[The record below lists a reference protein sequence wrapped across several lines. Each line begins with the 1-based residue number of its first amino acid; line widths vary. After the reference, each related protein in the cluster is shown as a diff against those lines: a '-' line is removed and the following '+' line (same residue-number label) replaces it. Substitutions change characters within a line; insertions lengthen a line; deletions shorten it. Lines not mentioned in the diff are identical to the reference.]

1 MRTLDNKAGEGI
13 IKLSVMSIYKNK
25 LQIFITLVFLG
36 FLIWWI
42 SFQSVVTQQGES
54 VKWFSGT
61 DGLVALIGAIIG
73 FFASRKWGGFKTVLG
88 KSLMFFTI
96 GLFAQE
102 AGQLIYTYYVYGAN
116 IQIPY
121 PSWGDVAYFGSTL
134 SYIAGAYYLSKA
146 AGVKFSLKSTKYKA
160 IAFIVPVV
168 LLAASYGILLHNHQ
182 YDTSHPITVFL
193 DFGYPMGE
201 AIYISL
207 AITAYLLSRKLLGG
221 VMRAGITLVIVAL
234 LVQYVSDSN
243 FIYQSSRGTY
253 LGGQYAD
260 LLYLIAYYVMAIA
273 MIKFHLIY
281 NGLRTKTAELKK
293 SYKSGVAD

>member
-1 MRTLDNKAGEGI
+1 MSIKRLKPKSKQMGTLDKPGLGVI
-13 IKLSVMSIYKNK
+13 IKISVMKLYKNK
-25 LQIFITLVFLG
+25 LQIFVTIAFLG
-36 FLIWWI
+36 FLAWWI
-42 SFQSVVTQQGES
+42 SFQSVVTQQGTS

-61 DGLVALIGAIIG
+61 DGLVALAGAIIG
-73 FFASRKWGGFKTVLG
+73 YTAARKWGGFKTVLG
-88 KSLMFFTI
+88 KSLMFFSI

-182 YDTSHPITVFL
+182 YDT
-193 DFGYPMGE
+193 
-201 AIYISL
+201 
-207 AITAYLLSRKLLGG
+207 
-221 VMRAGITLVIVAL
+221 
-234 LVQYVSDSN
+234 
-243 FIYQSSRGTY
+243 
-253 LGGQYAD
+253 
-260 LLYLIAYYVMAIA
+260 
-273 MIKFHLIY
+273 
-281 NGLRTKTAELKK
+281 
-293 SYKSGVAD
+293 